1 MTDTPDLHALIARV
15 RELDAPEDY
24 DLLALSDWD
33 TADVYRFVA
42 TWGPLL
48 PLLATALE
56 EQMAEN
62 AQLRAER
69 DMPCAHRLE
78 EERLEAEVERLR
90 EALSANLESAKDGY
104 MLGGAAAR
112 AALVA
117 VVETARAALEG
128 K

>member
-1 MTDTPDLHALIARV
+1 MTDPKQDLPALIARV
-15 RELDAPEDY
+15 RDDAWGS
-24 DLLALSDWD
+24 ACSDRGPVE
-33 TADVYRFVA
+33 TARI
-42 TWGPLL
+42 
-48 PLLATALE
+48 LATALE

-112 AALVA
+112 AALVT

-128 K
+128 KP